1 MDQEENKGISFD
13 LPKNRSNVIKV
24 MGVGGGGSNAINYMF
39 RQGIKGVDFI
49 ISNTDAQALSES
61 GVPTKIQLG
70 ASLTEGL
77 GAGANPEVGAKA
89 AQESHEEIHS
99 ILSTQTKM
107 IFITAGMG
115 GGTGTGAAPIIAQMA
130 KSMDILT
137 VGIVTMPFQFEG
149 KLRLEQAQKG
159 LEKIKGAV
167 DALIVIN
174 NNKLREVYGN
184 LGFKAGFAKADEV
197 LATAAR
203 GIAEVITHHYTQNI
217 DLKDAKTVLTNS
229 GTAIM
234 GSGTASGSNRAQE
247 AIVKALDSPL
257 LNDNKITGCKNVL
270 LLIVSGSDEITIDEI
285 GEINDYIQ
293 TEAGNHTNIIMG
305 VGEDETL
312 GNEVS
317 VTVIATGFGQEQQNE
332 ISNTEAK
339 KIIHSLEDEQKVVHD
354 LSNEAREDIQI
365 QFQEPAPEL
374 DRNEF
379 KQATPEN
386 RDPLIEM
393 NELLQEIEVD
403 YEVVSYPDN
412 SPVQP
417 AFETPEEPK
426 ALVRIEE
433 PLEEEEQLTVS
444 SVSDD
449 DYSILKST
457 IEELESNL
465 ELNEVE
471 PQVTAELD
479 QEDETLSPP
488 QDFDLTSSFFESQ
501 EEVVE
506 EKTEPGDQSLGIG
519 NELAVSDEETEFIF
533 NEIEVK
539 DPFEMEVID
548 PETLAAESQM
558 QMEFEMPL
566 KPKNQ
571 AEQVSSAEEV
581 VPEDLFQDK
590 TVKDFDDAS
599 LEIKCELKQTEVTQ
613 DFSEEQPETIAEQTE
628 TIEQSV
634 SQEDPFNQ
642 SIDETLA
649 AQNEKRKEH
658 LKAFNHK
665 FMHQMQRVDDMEK
678 QPAYKRQGLDLDSD
692 MSESPSRTT
701 LDIDNN
707 DDLQMRSNNSFLHDN
722 VD

>member
-39 RQGIKGVDFI
+39 QQGIKGVDFI

-149 KLRLEQAQKG
+149 KLRLEQAQRG

-270 LLIVSGSDEITIDEI
+270 LLIVSGSEEITIDEI
-285 GEINDYIQ
+285 GEISDYIQ

-339 KIIHSLEDEQKVVHD
+339 KIIHSLEDDQKVVHD
-354 LSNEAREDIQI
+354 LSDTEKQEDQI
-365 QFQEPAPEL
+365 HFQEPASEV
-374 DRNEF
+374 DRTQFEQF
-379 KQATPEN
+379 SSEN
-386 RDPLIEM
+386 KNPLIEM

-403 YEVVSYPDN
+403 FEVVSYPAAD
-412 SPVQP
+412 PVQN
-417 AFETPEEPK
+417 AFETPE
-426 ALVRIEE
+426 V
-433 PLEEEEQLTVS
+433 
-444 SVSDD
+444 
-449 DYSILKST
+449 
-457 IEELESNL
+457 LESNTIKQESAVQDEVTVH
-465 ELNEVE
+465 ELNTEEIPVQTFPAEEIE
-471 PQVTAELD
+471 PEMETTSDEIEMLSESP
-479 QEDETLSPP
+479 QEEKTQTQPL
-488 QDFDLTSSFFESQ
+488 DFDLTSSFFESE

-506 EKTEPGDQSLGIG
+506 EKVELETLKNEKEDLTEV
-519 NELAVSDEETEFIF
+519 LAQESEFVF
-533 NEIEVK
+533 NEVEVK
-539 DPFEMEVID
+539 DPFEMKVVD
-548 PETLAAESQM
+548 PETIDFQSQM
-558 QMEFEMPL
+558 QMEFEIPL
-566 KPKNQ
+566 KPKGET
-571 AEQVSSAEEV
+571 EQISSLDDEV
-581 VPEDLFQDK
+581 QQNIYQDK
-590 TVKDFDDAS
+590 TIKDFDEAA
-599 LEIKCELKQTEVTQ
+599 LEIKFELKDT
-613 DFSEEQPETIAEQTE
+613 EEQEVSQVEHEIPFKMESETT
-628 TIEQSV
+628 EQSKAE
-634 SQEDPFNQ
+634 EDPFNQ

-665 FMHQMQRVDDMEK
+665 FMHQMQRVEDMEK
-678 QPAYKRQGLDLDSD
+678 QPAYKRQGMDLDTD
-692 MSESPSRTT
+692 LPESPSRTT
-701 LDIDNN
+701 LDTDNN
-707 DDLQMRSNNSFLHDN
+707 EDLQMRSNNSFLHDN

>member
-39 RQGIKGVDFI
+39 QQGIKGVDFI

-149 KLRLEQAQKG
+149 KLRLEQAQRG

-270 LLIVSGSDEITIDEI
+270 LLIVSGSEEITIDEI
-285 GEINDYIQ
+285 GEISDYIQ

-339 KIIHSLEDEQKVVHD
+339 KIIHSLEDDQKVVHD
-354 LSNEAREDIQI
+354 LSDTEKQEDQI
-365 QFQEPAPEL
+365 HFQEPSSEV
-374 DRNEF
+374 DRTQFEQF
-379 KQATPEN
+379 TSEN
-386 RDPLIEM
+386 KNPLIEM
-393 NELLQEIEVD
+393 NELLQEIEID
-403 YEVVSYPDN
+403 FEVVSYPATD
-412 SPVQP
+412 PVQN
-417 AFETPEEPK
+417 AVENPE
-426 ALVRIEE
+426 V
-433 PLEEEEQLTVS
+433 
-444 SVSDD
+444 
-449 DYSILKST
+449 
-457 IEELESNL
+457 LESNTIKQETEEQDEVTVH
-465 ELNEVE
+465 ELNTEEIPVQTFPAEEIE
-471 PQVTAELD
+471 PEMETTSDEMEMLSESS
-479 QEDETLSPP
+479 QEEKTQTPP
-488 QDFDLTSSFFESQ
+488 LDFDLTSSFFESE

-506 EKTEPGDQSLGIG
+506 EKVELETLE
-519 NELAVSDEETEFIF
+519 NEKENLTDVLAQESEFIF
-533 NEIEVK
+533 NEVEVK
-539 DPFEMEVID
+539 DPFEMEVVD
-548 PETLAAESQM
+548 PETIDFESQM

-566 KPKNQ
+566 KPKGET
-571 AEQVSSAEEV
+571 EQISSLDDEV
-581 VPEDLFQDK
+581 QQDIYQDK
-590 TVKDFDDAS
+590 TIKDFDEAA
-599 LEIKCELKQTEVTQ
+599 LEIKFELKDT
-613 DFSEEQPETIAEQTE
+613 EEQEFSKVEHEIPVKMESETT
-628 TIEQSV
+628 EQSKAE
-634 SQEDPFNQ
+634 EDPFNQ

-665 FMHQMQRVDDMEK
+665 FMHQMQRVEDMEK
-678 QPAYKRQGLDLDSD
+678 QPAYKRQGMDLDTD
-692 MSESPSRTT
+692 LPESPSRTT
-701 LDIDNN
+701 LDTDNN